1 MRNPPRRRPSSRP
14 ERVPEGKWVYMS
26 TPRTYW
32 AAPYGGVVGQLIA
45 VLVIIAA
52 LVLWMTNQMD
62 GQTAVMFG
70 ALGLARLL

>member
-1 MRNPPRRRPSSRP
+1 
-14 ERVPEGKWVYMS
+14 MS

-32 AAPYGGVVGQLIA
+32 VAPYGGVVGQLIA

-62 GQTAVMFG
+62 GQTAAMFG